1 MRTSI
6 WVVLSV
12 GAVAV
17 VVVLVAFLVWP
28 DGLESVSADKQKTVV
43 QGAASTALPASDA
56 TSQADNSAA
65 GSPLRNAPT
74 VLPAANSLDK
84 WMFIALATMAIAML
98 ISSAI
103 SFYLYRWRK
112 ILLSNPHMVVPE
124 QLGEW
129 TGSLTTHFHR
139 LTEAVSTSLNES
151 ARLGQQTEQGISN
164 LSETFM
170 TMQQALDEREREIQ
184 RLKRGYDSEIFRKFV
199 ARFIRVDQAVEDFQ
213 RSGSADEAGLD
224 QIRRLLE
231 DAFSECNV
239 ECFQP
244 ELGSDYREAVG
255 VADQPKT
262 AKAESP
268 EDDFKIAEILESGY
282 LIRSAENSEVIK
294 PSKVRIYTFSEG
306 DGQLGQ
312 VGQEGGKT

>member
-1 MRTSI
+1 M
-6 WVVLSV
+6 SV
-12 GAVAV
+12 GGIAAV
-17 VVVLVAFLVWP
+17 VVMLTILIWP
-28 DGLESVSADKQKTVV
+28 DSSEPVSTEKQQSVAL
-43 QGAASTALPASDA
+43 GAASTEIPASGV
-56 TSQADNSAA
+56 TFQADNSTS
-65 GSPLRNAPT
+65 GLPLGNTPT
-74 VLPAANSLDK
+74 VLPAANSLDN
-84 WMFIALATMAIAML
+84 WMFVALATMAIALL

-129 TGSLTTHFHR
+129 TGELTRHIDH
-139 LTEAVSTSLNES
+139 LTEAVSTNLKES
-151 ARLGQQTEQGISN
+151 ARLGRQTEQGVNN

-199 ARFIRVDQAVEDFQ
+199 TRFIRVDQAVEDFQ
-213 RSGSADEAGLD
+213 RSGSADEAELG

-244 ELGSDYREAVG
+244 ELGSDYREAIG
-255 VADQPKT
+255 VADQPKIAT
-262 AKAESP
+262 TDKP
-268 EDDFKIAEILESGY
+268 EDNFMIAEILESGY
-282 LIRSAENSEVIK
+282 LIRSAEDSEVIK
-294 PSKVRIYTFSEG
+294 TSKVRIYTFSKG
-306 DGQLGQ
+306 DGQMGQDRLG
-312 VGQEGGKT
+312 ERNN